1 MKVLVAC
8 LCALL
13 LALQWRLW
21 FGEGSLQQVARLSEE
36 ARGARAAVLRLR
48 TRDRELAAEV
58 TDLKSGLEAIE
69 ERARTE
75 LGMVGGTETFY
86 RFVGERATVGTVAR
100 EGGTERAADLPDAD
114 GDVELIDPAAGR
126 ASGGGTDGAASDR
139 GASGD
144 IRRVPRVE

>member
-86 RFVGERATVGTVAR
+86 RFVGERATGVAR
-100 EGGTERAADLPDAD
+100 SRKGGDGSESDLPESD
-114 GDVELIDPAAGR
+114 GDVELIDPGLGPAV
-126 ASGGGTDGAASDR
+126 T
-139 GASGD
+139 GD
-144 IRRVPRVE
+144 IRRARRVE